1 MTRLEKA
8 KELRPDIPEFVD
20 TYCPN
25 YFDEMAL
32 VTCNKEHNCK
42 KCWNEHYSD
51 PNIIEG
57 CKAKFSGEHSEWSDR
72 YCTGDCENCKPYEE
86 GEKK

>member
-42 KCWNEHYSD
+42 KCWN
-51 PNIIEG
+51 
-57 CKAKFSGEHSEWSDR
+57 
-72 YCTGDCENCKPYEE
+72 
-86 GEKK
+86 